1 VKVPPVELDPEKTS
15 GETFRRN
22 RATGTIAL
30 EVKAAGNTT
39 RRARIYEDGS
49 LRVRFPTS
57 RTGQCEAVLVNTA
70 GGMTGGDHF
79 GLELTAGANANLI
92 VTTAA
97 AEKVYRS
104 TEPDTLIDLRLRV
117 ETDAAIAW
125 LPQETILFDRAR
137 LSRRIHVDL
146 AANATVLLA
155 EAVIFGRAAMG
166 EALQEGRLIDRWRV
180 RREGRLIFAEAM
192 RLDGAIVDKLA
203 QRAIAAGS
211 SAVATLLMT
220 PAGEAQVAA
229 VRELS
234 ECFGGE
240 VGASSWNGLA
250 AVRFCA
256 KDSATLR
263 HDLTMVL
270 TTLSPHPLPRLWL
283 N

>member
-1 VKVPPVELDPEKTS
+1 VKASPVQLDPEKTS

-22 RATGTIAL
+22 RAIGTIAL
-30 EVKAAGNTT
+30 DVKAAGGTT
-39 RRARIYEDGS
+39 RRSRVYEDGS

-57 RTGQCEAVLVNTA
+57 RTDQCEAVLVNTA

-79 GLELTAGANANLI
+79 SLELTVGASANLI

-104 TEPDTLIDLRLRV
+104 MGPDTLIDVRMRA
-117 ETDAAIAW
+117 ETHAAIAW

-137 LSRRIHVDL
+137 LSRRIDVDL

-180 RREGRLIFAEAM
+180 RREGRLIFAETM
-192 RLDGAIVDKLA
+192 RLDGAIAHKLA
-203 QRAIAAGS
+203 QRAIAAGN
-211 SAVATLLMT
+211 SAIATLLMT
-220 PAGEAQVAA
+220 PAGDAQVAA

-234 ECFGGE
+234 EGFGGE

-250 AVRFCA
+250 VMRFCA

-263 HDLTMVL
+263 HDLILVL
-270 TTLSPHPLPRLWL
+270 TTLTPHPLPRLWL